1 MKWWPFG
8 KGTKNRQKYD
18 SEIHI
23 KGTRVWLQNL
33 QEICEKNFDSPTNG
47 KRLIREMLVEWKDAA
62 KRKEIDEE
70 LIEDLD
76 RRAFYL
82 LKADDQEWSDLLD
95 NLKFWRPGWKVD

>member
-8 KGTKNRQKYD
+8 KTGKTRQKYD

-47 KRLIREMLVEWKDAA
+47 KRLIREMQIEWKDAA
-62 KRKEIDEE
+62 RRKEIDEE
-70 LIEDLD
+70 LIEGLD

-82 LKADDQEWSDLLD
+82 LKANEQEWSELLD

>member
-33 QEICEKNFDSPTNG
+33 QDICEKNFESPNNG
-47 KRLIREMLVEWKDAA
+47 KRLIREMQIEWKDAA

-70 LIEDLD
+70 LIEGLD

-82 LKADDQEWSDLLD
+82 LKADDQEWSELLD